1 MAGPIRRI
9 LVNVDGSEESLTA
22 SEYAILLARA
32 VDARLFACYVVNT
45 RALQDLVRSRIFLE
59 AEEKEYS
66 RDLEADADRYLN
78 HVRKS
83 AEALNVRAECLRRS
97 GSVHQE
103 LLGVAEEE
111 SIDLLVI
118 GELAHVRS
126 RRDEFYDEN
135 ERAMRSAGC
144 SVLIVKDAERVDELF
159 DAETNGG

>member
-1 MAGPIRRI
+1 MPEPIRHI
-9 LVNVDGSEESLTA
+9 LVNIDGSEESLTA
-22 SEYAILLARA
+22 AEYAILLARA

-59 AEEKEYS
+59 VEEKEYS

-83 AEALNVRAECLRRS
+83 GETKQVRVECIKRS

-103 LLGVAEEE
+103 LLHVVDEE
-111 SIDLLVI
+111 SIDLLVL

-126 RRDEFYDEN
+126 RRDEFYDES

-144 SVLIVKDAERVDELF
+144 SVLIVKDADRVDDLF
-159 DAETNGG
+159 QSGT